1 MPVRL
6 RRHGGAKRII
16 LRLDTRGEG
25 VVVTLPNRVPESEGL
40 AWAEGQRAWIAEHLG
55 NLPVRKPF
63 TDGAEVPL
71 GGATHMIRHEEGAR
85 RGVWA
90 EDGQIF
96 VSGRLEHLPRRL
108 TDWLRAEA
116 RRRLGAAVTD
126 ATDRLGKAA
135 GRITVR
141 DTRSRW
147 GSCAANGN
155 LSFSWRLVMAPEFV
169 LEYVAAHEVAHLRE
183 AHHGPAF
190 WHLVDELT
198 NHAKAGRQWLR
209 RHGEGLHF
217 YG

>member
-1 MPVRL
+1 VPVRL

-16 LRLDTRGEG
+16 LRLDRRGEG

-40 AWAEGQRAWIAEHLG
+40 AWAEGQRAWIAKHLC
-55 NLPVRKPF
+55 NLPVRKLF
-63 TDGAEVPL
+63 VDGAVVPP
-71 GGATHMIRHEEGAR
+71 GGAPHVVCYMEGAR

-96 VSGRLEHLPRRL
+96 VSGRPEHLARRL
-108 TDWLRAEA
+108 TDWLRDEA
-116 RRRLGAAVTD
+116 RRRLNTAVTD

-155 LSFSWRLVMAPEFV
+155 LSFSWRLVMAPEYV

-190 WHLVDELT
+190 WRLVDELT
-198 NHAKAGRQWLR
+198 SHAKAGRQWLR